1 MLKLPFLARSRLWA
15 DVVQAGGSRL
25 FVPTTEALAIGARVT
40 LELCAPDLPSPVVV
54 EAVVQH
60 HQPLDGRT
68 AAGVYVKLEPSA
80 VEHCARALG
89 VERDESARIAGRS
102 EPRVDCELKARV
114 LRPHAMEA
122 AARSLSVHGLTLK
135 TPVALA
141 QGAQVALSLTLPDGL
156 EVLLNTEVMWSRA
169 ELLLA
174 GLKVLGAPP
183 EISESMKRA
192 VEGLQRAQGPASPA
206 ATTSNFASAKCVL
219 VADDDP
225 SILEFASR
233 VVTKEGLRVVR
244 AERGDVALELA
255 RKEKPALC
263 LLDVLMP
270 GLDGLEVCKAIRGD
284 ATLAGTPL
292 VLLSAMGEAQL
303 AEAAARVGANAWL
316 TKPMRLDALRSLIAN
331 LLVGSK

>member
-1 MLKLPFLARSRLWA
+1 MKVPFLARSRLWA
-15 DVVQAGGSRL
+15 DVVQAHGARL
-25 FVPTTEALAIGARVT
+25 FVPTTEALALGERVT
-40 LELCAPDLPSPVVV
+40 LELSAPDLASPVVV

-80 VEHCARALG
+80 VEACARALG

-102 EPRVDCELKARV
+102 EPRVDCELLARV
-114 LRPHAMEA
+114 LRPAPMEA
-122 AARSLSVHGLTLK
+122 SARSLSVHGLTLK
-135 TPVALA
+135 TPTPLA
-141 QGAQVALSLTLPDGL
+141 RGAQVALSLTLPDGH
-156 EVLLNTEVMWSRA
+156 EVLLNTEVMWSRT

-174 GLKVLGAPP
+174 GVKVVGAPAEVATRLEAAVDTLARSTGP
-183 EISESMKRA
+183 ARA
-192 VEGLQRAQGPASPA
+192 V
-206 ATTSNFASAKCVL
+206 ATTSSFAAAKCVL

-233 VVTKEGLRVVR
+233 VVLKEGLRVVR

-255 RKEKPALC
+255 RRERPSLC

-270 GLDGLEVCKAIRGD
+270 GLDGLEVCKAIRAD
-284 ATLAGTPL
+284 AVLAATPL

-303 AEAAARVGANAWL
+303 ADAAARVGANAWL
-316 TKPMRLDALRSLIAN
+316 TKPMRLEALRSLMGR
-331 LLVGSK
+331 LLAGSK